1 MKQIWKILLLK
12 EKIKVKFISQE
23 KLIMVSKF
31 FSIKL
36 KMIPNQLVVH
46 KVLNK
51 QKDLKIIYLRKNKKK
66 INFKLLCKILLDKIN
81 WEKIKLQSILKVVLL
96 KIKNIRF
103 KRHKN
108 MLKQIILNLSKYLG
122 KDQQFYW
129 FMTWKLL
136 IIRQL
141 KITQCL
147 FWNLLHMKN
156 QYLCDKVNKNQ

>member
-1 MKQIWKILLLK
+1 MFKSFSKRHFSRIKPVIKVSNVTNKIMKQIWKILLLK

-96 KIKNIRF
+96 KIKNMKF

-108 MLKQIILNLSKYLG
+108 MLKQIILNLSNYLG
-122 KDQQFYW
+122 KDQQF
-129 FMTWKLL
+129 
-136 IIRQL
+136 
-141 KITQCL
+141 
-147 FWNLLHMKN
+147 
-156 QYLCDKVNKNQ
+156 